1 LPAPVRL
8 LATLL
13 YSELGLPGYASRL
26 NEISRE
32 LVHNPYFREIIYLR
46 GRLIYAMKDLSH
58 ADRTMIENMLA
69 GIVIMEKDRP
79 PGDKASIIGK
89 LRKDLRPG

>member
-1 LPAPVRL
+1 
-8 LATLL
+8 
-13 YSELGLPGYASRL
+13 
-26 NEISRE
+26 
-32 LVHNPYFREIIYLR
+32 
-46 GRLIYAMKDLSH
+46 
-58 ADRTMIENMLA
+58 MIENMLA